1 MFEEKHTKPPNKECK
16 IFGIGKTRSFAECV
30 CKKLGIGLSPISEEK
45 FPDGE
50 LKVHAVEDVNKTKVF
65 VFHSLIDN
73 TLRTV
78 NDRLCELYFLL
89 SSLRDQGAYQVTA
102 VIPYLCYA
110 RSDRRKEPFD
120 SLTLRHVAQMLEG
133 SGVHQIICMD
143 VHNISAFENAFRC
156 STLHLEA
163 DSLFCDYIADQISED
178 NPPFVLSPDIG
189 GIKRAERFRK
199 QLERVTGISIE
210 LAFFE
215 KFRTQQGLIGQ
226 TLVGDVKGHPVLIID
241 DMISTGETILRAIDA
256 CHKEGVSSIRTF
268 ASHGLF
274 TKNQAKLLNSP
285 LIEELIVTDSHPD
298 VNSHTLNQFSKL
310 KVLSCSSLFAEA
322 IGRLT

>member
-1 MFEEKHTKPPNKECK
+1 MPEEKHTKLPNKEYK
-16 IFGIGKTRSFAECV
+16 IFGIGKTRSLAECV
-30 CKKLGIGLSPISEEK
+30 CKKLGIGISSIREEK

-50 LKVHAVEDVNKTKVF
+50 LKVHTMEDVNRAKVF
-65 VFHSLIDN
+65 VFHSLIDS

-156 STLHLEA
+156 STLHFSVNAVASCE
-163 DSLFCDYIADQISED
+163 
-178 NPPFVLSPDIG
+178 
-189 GIKRAERFRK
+189 
-199 QLERVTGISIE
+199 ISIGSKG
-210 LAFFE
+210 FFKIKSRSE
-215 KFRTQQGLIGQ
+215 R
-226 TLVGDVKGHPVLIID
+226 PR
-241 DMISTGETILRAIDA
+241 RA
-256 CHKEGVSSIRTF
+256 
-268 ASHGLF
+268 
-274 TKNQAKLLNSP
+274 
-285 LIEELIVTDSHPD
+285 
-298 VNSHTLNQFSKL
+298 
-310 KVLSCSSLFAEA
+310 KVCSQL
-322 IGRLT
+322 

>member
-1 MFEEKHTKPPNKECK
+1 M
-16 IFGIGKTRSFAECV
+16 
-30 CKKLGIGLSPISEEK
+30 
-45 FPDGE
+45 
-50 LKVHAVEDVNKTKVF
+50 HALEDVNRVKVF
-65 VFHSLIDN
+65 VFHSLINN

-89 SSLRDQGAYQVTA
+89 SSLRDQGAHQVTA

-110 RSDRRKEPFD
+110 RSDRRKEAFD

-156 STLHLEA
+156 PTLHLEA
-163 DSLFCDYIADQISED
+163 DSLFCEYIASQISED
-178 NPPFVLSPDIG
+178 NPPLVLSPDIG

-199 QLERVTGISIE
+199 HLEHVTGLSIE

-226 TLVGDVKGHPVLIID
+226 TLVGDVKGRPVLIID
-241 DMISTGETILRAIDA
+241 DMISTGGTILRAVDA
-256 CHKEGVSSIRTF
+256 CHKEGASSISVF

-274 TKNQAKLLNSP
+274 TKNQTQLLNSP
-285 LIEELIVTDSHPD
+285 LIEEFIVTDSHPD
-298 VNSHTLNQFSKL
+298 VNGHALGRFSKL
-310 KVLSCSSLFAEA
+310 KVLSCASLFAEA
-322 IGRLT
+322 IKRLA